1 MKPLRGAIVGYG
13 FIASKG
19 HVPALLERA
28 KLRGDVEIVAVA
40 DVSAERRALAKQLLP
55 AARIYDDHEQL
66 IAREREHL
74 DFVDIAAPPST
85 HAIVAHAAFDAG
97 LHVLCEKPLATSAAQ
112 ARAMLD
118 HARQARRVIFPC
130 HNYKHAPVV
139 QAVRELISQDRIG
152 RVKLVTLNTFRDTHA
167 KGVREWNTDW
177 RRERAYSGG
186 GVAMDH
192 GSHTFYLAFE
202 WLASYPT
209 AVTAQTATFGAFD
222 TEDNF
227 SCTVTFPTG
236 LATAQLT
243 WTAGVRKVVYAI
255 QGEKGAITVADDELE
270 LVTRDAGGFAVE
282 RMSIASHWG
291 DASHVSWFSSLF
303 DQFNDAITGGEYVGT
318 EAREALLC
326 VHLIER
332 AYESAKRSCLLLPLD
347 PLYDNQGGRT
357 DPQKDDSSHSARA

>member
-13 FIASKG
+13 FIAGKG
-19 HVPALLERA
+19 HLPALLQRA
-28 KLRGDVEIVAVA
+28 KQRRDVEIIAVA
-40 DVSAERRALAKQLLP
+40 DVCAERRMLAKEMLP
-55 AARIYDDHEQL
+55 DARIYENHEQL
-66 IAREREHL
+66 IAQEREQL
-74 DFVDIAAPPST
+74 DFLDIAAPP
-85 HAIVAHAAFDAG
+85 HAHAPVTHAAFEAG
-97 LHVLCEKPLATSAAQ
+97 LHVLCEKPLATSTAQ
-112 ARAMLD
+112 ARAMLA
-118 HARQARRVIFPC
+118 HAQQARRVLFPC

-139 QAVRELISQDRIG
+139 KAVRELIGQDRIG

-167 KGVREWNTDW
+167 KGVTEWNTDW
-177 RRERAYSGG
+177 RRQRSFSGG
-186 GVAMDH
+186 GIAMDH
-192 GSHTFYLAFE
+192 GSHSFYLAFE
-202 WLASYPT
+202 WLNSYPT

-255 QGEKGAITVADDELE
+255 QGEKGAITVADDDLE
-270 LVTRDAGGFAVE
+270 LVTRAAGGFAVE

-303 DQFNDAITGGEYVGT
+303 DQFADAIARGEYVGK

-326 VHLIER
+326 VHLIEQ
-332 AYESAKRSCLLLPLD
+332 AYASAQRSCIQLAVE
-347 PLYDNQGGRT
+347 PLYD
-357 DPQKDDSSHSARA
+357 S